1 MSNKKITSLNT
12 NTTPSGSDVFPIV
25 NNGETKQMSLNG
37 LSQYLSYNL
46 TGNTGVILS
55 GVTYN
60 DVLGVLTFDTN
71 KNTQI
76 ILTGFTTD
84 PGLILSGASY
94 NKNLGVLTFDRNN
107 NTDLILSGFTT
118 NVKHFETNTVKTV
131 RSDETIVIAG
141 DYVLED
147 TNLTLEDES
156 SIVIGSLTFN
166 KYGQIFI
173 GGNLLIKDSNII
185 NNGLI
190 NVAGAVVFSGNS
202 TITGTGK
209 LI

>member
-1 MSNKKITSLNT
+1 MSNKKITSLNP
-12 NTTPSGSDVFPIV
+12 NSTPTGSDVFPIV
-25 NNGETKQMSLNG
+25 NNGETKQMSLSG
-37 LSQYLSYNL
+37 LSQYLNYNL

-94 NKNLGVLTFDRNN
+94 NNNLGVLTFDTNN
-107 NTDLILSGFTT
+107 NTNLILSGFTT
-118 NVKHFETNTVKTV
+118 NVKHFESNTVKTV

-190 NVAGAVVFSGNS
+190 NVGGAVVFSGNS